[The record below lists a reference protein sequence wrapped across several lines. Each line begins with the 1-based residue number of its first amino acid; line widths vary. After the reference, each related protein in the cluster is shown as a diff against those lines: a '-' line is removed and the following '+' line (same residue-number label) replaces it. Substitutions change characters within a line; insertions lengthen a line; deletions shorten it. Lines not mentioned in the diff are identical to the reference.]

1 MTRTATAGLRVA
13 FLIGQRN
20 VLNVFRIPGNVI
32 TVIGL
37 PVLVLI
43 VFGGAFSRL
52 SVVAGYPP
60 GDPLGWVTP
69 FAVVVGAAFAGLGSA
84 YDVARDVPAGFMDRL
99 LASPAARGALVTGEV
114 IGTIGRAWMQL
125 AAVLVIA
132 LPFGVGLHGMAG
144 AIPLL
149 MLASAGVATWSAL
162 WALAVL
168 YRLPSAQSIGLV
180 TIGILLVSMLSTGQV
195 PARYQEPWLA
205 AIARVNPMT
214 PVLTMS
220 RQGFLGP
227 VTWSHTWPG
236 LVALAAAAAVLTPAT
251 WLSLRRLGGGA
262 R

>member
-1 MTRTATAGLRVA
+1 MIADLRVA
-13 FLIGQRN
+13 YLLGLRN
-20 VLNVFRIPGNVI
+20 VLNVFRIPGNYI

-43 VFGGAFSRL
+43 FFGGAFSRL
-52 SVVAGYPP
+52 AIVAGYPP
-60 GDPLGWVTP
+60 GDALGWVTP
-69 FAVVVGAAFAGLGSA
+69 FAVVIGAAFAGLGSA
-84 YDVARDVPAGFMDRL
+84 YDVARDVPSGFMDRL
-99 LASPAARGALVTGEV
+99 LVSQASRSALVIGEV

-125 AAVLVIA
+125 IAVLVIA
-132 LPFGVGLHGMAG
+132 LPFGVGWHGMAG

-149 MLASAGVATWSAL
+149 ALASAGVAVWSAL

-180 TIGILLVSMLSTGQV
+180 TIGIFLVGMLATGQV
-195 PARYQEPWLA
+195 PVHYQEPWLA

-236 LVALAAAAAVLTPAT
+236 LVALVAAAAVLAMLT
-251 WLSLRRLGGGA
+251 WASLRRLGRGA